1 MDQFIFLL
9 SLQLSNNHER
19 KFLPIFPGKHYN
31 DQLNH
36 ILNVIGT
43 PTAEDVQFIRNR
55 HLRKYILAMPF
66 KARLLWTEKYPK
78 ASSQVIDLLNI
89 LLKFN
94 PNNRITATEAL
105 NHPYVEKYSDPDDE
119 PVVKIPFILA
129 MENTDDCTAEE
140 IKLLIIEEAQQISH
154 ENCCT

>member
-1 MDQFIFLL
+1 
-9 SLQLSNNHER
+9 
-19 KFLPIFPGKHYN
+19 
-31 DQLNH
+31 
-36 ILNVIGT
+36 
-43 PTAEDVQFIRNR
+43 
-55 HLRKYILAMPF
+55 MPF

-119 PVVKIPFILA
+119 PIVKIPFVHE
-129 MENTDDCTAEE
+129 MERTDDCTAEE
-140 IKLLIIEEAQQISH
+140 IKLLIIEEAQRISH
-154 ENCCT
+154 EDCCN